1 MTDILNIILYN
12 FGITSTFSRKLF
24 QDKATLKEYSKSNEI
39 FVEGEKN
46 DLEYLIVSGVLH
58 RYNFSEKGDLV
69 TTGFYMPNSVV
80 APHFARMNKG
90 KSIFSLQT
98 LTYAVIAE
106 IPVKELDIL
115 RQNNKEFRDFGQ
127 RILEAELSQTYFNEV
142 VFRSFSAKERLL
154 TLRKQFPN
162 LENLVPHNIIASYLG
177 ITNVSFS
184 RLRNEMM
191 RK

>member
-1 MTDILNIILYN
+1 MTDILNNILYN

>member
-1 MTDILNIILYN
+1 MFSN
-12 FGITSTFSRKLF
+12 FFLQKWDTP
-24 QDKATLKEYSKSNEI
+24 NEI
-39 FVEGEKN
+39 FVEGKKN